1 MIDQIQTTPIPP
13 PVSSQALGRYV
24 DREGRPRE
32 IVALD
37 GARES
42 LLVVDRDARTLG
54 DGRLVAHLS
63 AEEPASNAA
72 LVCAEYLREG
82 RPCRCRRL
90 TEEDLR
96 TGPFERDLP
105 PERGPLDVEVCD
117 GEGRVHRLEPLGS
130 GTSIPE
136 LRWCAYP
143 LDGEEGDP
151 EPVSV
156 RALVA
161 SLESYDPVCALTAQ
175 ALACPREDPLV
186 STSALRTELERLEA
200 SRIVLNRGLREAVL
214 AAVRTGVASMS
225 EIAMRCGRVKYDSR
239 GNPSGET
246 SWLARRVGL
255 LSESRGGGPTPW
267 VHTDVLAL
275 IARHG
280 LGLSPR
286 EVELG

>member
-1 MIDQIQTTPIPP
+1 MTDQTQTTPTPS
-13 PVSSQALGRYV
+13 PVSSQALGRYL

-32 IVALD
+32 VIARS
-37 GARES
+37 GAHGS
-42 LLVVDRDARTLG
+42 LLVIDRDASTHG
-54 DGRLVAHLS
+54 DRRLVAHLS
-63 AEEPASNAA
+63 AEEPVCNAA

-90 TEEDLR
+90 TERDLR
-96 TGPFERDLP
+96 VGPFERDP
-105 PERGPLDVEVCD
+105 APERGPLDVEIRD
-117 GEGRVHRLEPLGS
+117 GEGRVHRLECVGV
-130 GTSIPE
+130 GRSIPE
-136 LRWCAYP
+136 LRWCAHP
-143 LDGEEGDP
+143 LDGEPGEP

-161 SLESYDPVCALTAQ
+161 SLESYDPVCALTAR
-175 ALACPREDPLV
+175 ALACRRDDPLV
-186 STSALRTELERLEA
+186 STSTIQIELERLEA